1 MIYLIVSYEL
11 GTIQTPTSLWPLNL
25 NKRLK
30 KRIYLKERPLCPE
43 PKPID
48 GLLIRSLIVV
58 NAFTSMICIFD
69 IYTKI
74 PIYKPVFTLS
84 KRTLLIAENSNSY
97 LWCFLQVKRKR
108 ITQTLSPTKKPT
120 HISNY
125 PNLFVIEWFFL
136 WNLITSTENATITSN
151 SNCVNLFVVERFF
164 AEPNYSLRKA
174 HTYFELCKLICPWKI
189 FFNLT
194 PTIMKYFDNFLISF
208 LLGLIHFAVFVSMLV
223 FL

>member
-1 MIYLIVSYEL
+1 MI
-11 GTIQTPTSLWPLNL
+11 G
-25 NKRLK
+25 
-30 KRIYLKERPLCPE
+30 
-43 PKPID
+43 
-48 GLLIRSLIVV
+48 
-58 NAFTSMICIFD
+58 
-69 IYTKI
+69 
-74 PIYKPVFTLS
+74 
-84 KRTLLIAENSNSY
+84 ENSNSY
-97 LWCFLQVKRKR
+97 SWCFLRVKRNRIKCYKR
-108 ITQTLSPTKKPT
+108 FHLEKSP
-120 HISNY
+120 HIFRIIQIY
-125 PNLFVIEWFFL
+125 CHWMIFL